1 MNKKGREN
9 ERRRGLFGGAFVCQ
23 TASCLALWGTRV
35 GSFDRRYL
43 CGMHGRREE
52 EERHL
57 YDLEVEKAV
66 NDDFSLLLSLLVE
79 NCWVGKESHFWL
91 IKASFY
97 PPKKCSN
104 GKNEKGLASKLWT
117 QKKFLFLQPSWEAPD
132 CSVARGFFL
141 DDPTL
146 KFSLCCYQLPVPQGI
161 FPRRAHAH
169 SQRFPTF

>member
-9 ERRRGLFGGAFVCQ
+9 ERRRGLFGGAFVCH

-35 GSFDRRYL
+35 GKEGSFDRRYL

-66 NDDFSLLLSLLVE
+66 NDDFSLLLPLLVE

-104 GKNEKGLASKLWT
+104 VQTGKTTKAWLQNFGLKKSFCFSNHHGKL
-117 QKKFLFLQPSWEAPD
+117 QIVQ
-132 CSVARGFFL
+132 
-141 DDPTL
+141 
-146 KFSLCCYQLPVPQGI
+146 
-161 FPRRAHAH
+161 
-169 SQRFPTF
+169 